1 MDYES
6 FKKQVLEENQ
16 EEINT
21 IKEKDSRWFYIK

>member
-6 FKKQVLEENQ
+6 FKKKVILENQ
-16 EEINT
+16 EEINR